1 MRYKEVAQILFNVHG
16 VDKSNNPKKVWERVK
31 ILVDLLSG
39 VRSGND
45 LNGVFIHNHE
55 EVA

>member
-1 MRYKEVAQILFNVHG
+1 MRYREIAQLLFKVHG

-45 LNGVFIHNHE
+45 LNKVFINNHE